1 VSKGPIEDP
10 VAEPA
15 GRQKVRTVQ
24 RSVLVWTVSRALAKG
39 FCKVWFRHEAE
50 GSANIP
56 QHGPV
61 LLVANHSSY
70 LDPAVLGISTRRWI
84 GYLAQAGLA
93 RFAPFR
99 WWMAQVGVTLIDR
112 DAPGKEAMRIVIDCL
127 RAGEAVGVFPE
138 GTRSKDGSIGP
149 FRTGVEFFVR
159 RTGVVV
165 VPVGIDGAWRAW
177 PRGKWLPRPK
187 KIVVRFGE
195 PWPAE
200 RVLADG
206 GIEALRARVA
216 ELAHAPLREQVT
228 AQLTEQVAAQLT
240 SGDRRSDT
248 SSSSAGGGA

>member
-1 VSKGPIEDP
+1 MSADP
-10 VAEPA
+10 VVEPA
-15 GRQKVRTVQ
+15 DRQRVRTVQ
-24 RSVLVWTVSRALAKG
+24 RSALVWNVSRALAKG

-50 GSANIP
+50 GSCNIP
-56 QHGPV
+56 ARGPV

-70 LDPAVLGISTRRWI
+70 LDPAVLGISTKRWI

-112 DAPGKEAMRIVIDCL
+112 AAPGKEAMRIVIDCL

-138 GTRSKDGSIGP
+138 GTRSSDGSIGP

-177 PRGKWLPRPK
+177 PRGKLLPRPK

-200 RVLADG
+200 RVLAEG
-206 GIEALRARVA
+206 GVEALRARVA
-216 ELAHAPLREQVT
+216 ELAHAPLREQVS
-228 AQLTEQVAAQLT
+228 A
-240 SGDRRSDT
+240 GIRRSDT
-248 SSSSAGGGA
+248 SPSSAGGGP